1 LGGSLQQRPQARGA
15 RRGFPAWVLGL
26 NLALVLVLF
35 ALPARVDAHADAATL
50 AGRVVDESGAVV
62 AHVDVVIVDLATGL
76 ERKTETS
83 ERGEFVLPGLAPAR
97 YQLTAHRDGFAPLQV
112 PDLVLQAND
121 QTVLHLTLK
130 VSPVGE
136 VVIVDASRVRVS
148 SSPAVSTV
156 VDRPLANHLPL
167 NARNVQALI
176 WLVPGVVRTTGSG
189 YGQFSANGQRDN
201 ANYLTID
208 GASANV
214 SAGTTPAA
222 GGGVPAVSR
231 LGTTNNLISI
241 DALQDVRIQTSSYAA
256 EFGRTPG
263 AQIAIT
269 SRSGTNHFHGAA
281 FEYFRHDAFDAN
293 DWFANSADLEQAE
306 LRHHQF
312 GGVIGGPLVRNRAFF
327 FGSYEGLRL
336 RQPATTVTTVPSMR
350 LREAAAPALR
360 PLLQAFP
367 VPTATAGQGS
377 DSQGPQER
385 YVATVSNPARLDAT
399 SLRVDHLAGPRVTVF
414 GRYNQAPSDVTNTEP
429 WNPAVNKR
437 HVDRTRTITAG
448 VNAMLS
454 SRLHNELRVN
464 YSSNARGES
473 GSVAAYN
480 GATPLTR
487 TDVLQTSENAV
498 FWALFFNGTSNV
510 WLNDENQGA
519 LARQVNI
526 VDNLTAIAGA
536 HHIKAG
542 VDIRSLGLWL
552 DEHNYLQAV
561 YFDTE
566 ASILSGV
573 ATQAYVEAREP
584 RKPVMRNYSAYVQ
597 DTWRV
602 MPRLTLT
609 AGVRW
614 ETNPAAFDR
623 EGRRPFVARGLDD
636 PATARVL
643 PLPEGEPLYRTRPWN
658 FAPRIGAS
666 YQLAGSRP
674 GWDTMLRGGA
684 GRFYD
689 LGNASTLWAFNA
701 NPPFVSTATRF
712 QVPYPL
718 SAGNAAAPPL
728 ASSSDT
734 PSLIVAVDPELRLPY
749 TWQWNA
755 AVEQSLG
762 QHQTL
767 TVTYVGAAG
776 RRLLQRQY
784 FSSLPAVPSI
794 ERGSL
799 ITSDG
804 TSSYRALQMQL
815 QRRFSGGLAALASYS
830 WAHAQDAQSDDLNLL
845 SDNQDLW
852 GDADFDVRHSVS
864 AGVTYD
870 LPRPRRAML
879 GHLLGQSGIDATLRS
894 SSAYPF
900 TARGPTVLMHDGTLA
915 STLPDV
921 VPGAPLW
928 IVDASAAGGR
938 RLNPDAF
945 TLPAAGQQGNAG
957 RNRLRGFPFSQVDL
971 AIRRAFRLRDGL
983 RLSVRAEAF
992 NVLNHPN
999 FLNPSATDLLL
1010 GSVNFG
1016 RSTQMANRGFGGV
1029 QGPAMQQFYE
1039 SGGPRSMQLSLRL
1052 DF

>member
-1 LGGSLQQRPQARGA
+1 MAPRAFTTAIMPIVRAI
-15 RRGFPAWVLGL
+15 
-26 NLALVLVLF
+26 LVLTLVFF
-35 ALPARVDAHADAATL
+35 ARADAYAATATL

-62 AHVDVVIVDLATGL
+62 THVDVVIVDLATGL

-83 ERGEFVLPGLAPAR
+83 ERGEFMLAGLAPAR
-97 YQLTAHRDGFAPLQV
+97 YQLTAQRDGFAPLQV
-112 PDLVLQAND
+112 PDLVIQAND
-121 QTVLHLTLK
+121 QTVLLLMLK
-130 VSPVGE
+130 VSPIDE
-136 VVIVDASRVRVS
+136 VVIVGASQVRVS
-148 SSPAVSTV
+148 PAPAVSTALE
-156 VDRPLANHLPL
+156 RPLASHLPL
-167 NARNVQALI
+167 SARSVQSLI
-176 WLVPGVVRTTGSG
+176 WLVPGLVRTAGSG

-214 SAGTTPAA
+214 SAGHTIPAA

-231 LGTTNNLISI
+231 LGTTNNLISV
-241 DALQDVRIQTSSYAA
+241 DALEEVRIQTSSYAA

-269 SRSGTNHFHGAA
+269 SRSGTNHLHGAA

-293 DWFANSADLEQAE
+293 DWFANSVDVEKPA

-312 GGVIGGPLVRNRAFF
+312 GGVLGGPLVRNRAFF

-336 RQPATTVTTVPSMR
+336 RQPTTIVTTVPSMR
-350 LREAAAPALR
+350 IREIAAPALR
-360 PLLQAFP
+360 PLLRAFP
-367 VPTATAGQGS
+367 VPAAATATGEARDPQA
-377 DSQGPQER
+377 PQER
-385 YVATVSNPARLDAT
+385 YVAALSNPARLDAA
-399 SLRVDHLAGPRVTVF
+399 SVRVDHAAGARVTVF
-414 GRYNQAPSDVTNTEP
+414 GRYNQAPSDVTMAEP
-429 WNPAVNKR
+429 WNPAVIKR
-437 HVDRTRTITAG
+437 YEDRTRTITAG

-454 SRLHNELRVN
+454 PRLHNELRVN

-473 GSVAAYN
+473 SSIAADD

-487 TDVLQTSENAV
+487 TDVLDTPAQAA
-498 FWALFFNGTSNV
+498 FWALFFDGTSNV
-510 WLNDENQGA
+510 WLNDEQQSA
-519 LARQVNI
+519 LTRQVNI
-526 VDNLTAIAGA
+526 VDNLTAISGA
-536 HHIKAG
+536 HQIKLG

-552 DEHNYLQAV
+552 REHEYLQAV

-566 ASILSGV
+566 ASIISGV
-573 ATQAYVEAREP
+573 ATQAYLEARAP
-584 RKPVMRNYSAYVQ
+584 RAPVMRNYSAYVQ

-602 MPRLTLT
+602 APRLTLT

-636 PATARVL
+636 PATARVV
-643 PLPEGEPLYRTRPWN
+643 PLPEGESLYRTRPWN
-658 FAPRIGAS
+658 FAPRVGVA
-666 YQLAGSRP
+666 YQLAGRP
-674 GWDTMLRGGA
+674 QGWDTMLRGGA

-689 LGNASTLWAFNA
+689 LGNASTLWGFDA
-701 NPPFVSTATRF
+701 NPPFVSTVTRL

-718 SAGNAAAPPL
+718 SAADAAAPPL
-728 ASSSDT
+728 APGTGT
-734 PSLIVAVDPELRLPY
+734 PTTIVAVDPDLRLPY

-767 TVTYVGAAG
+767 TITYVGAAG
-776 RRLLQRQY
+776 RRLLQRRY
-784 FSSLPAVPSI
+784 FSSIPAVPSI
-794 ERGSL
+794 AGGSL

-804 TSSYRALQMQL
+804 TSAYRALQMQF
-815 QRRFSGGLAALASYS
+815 QRRFSAGLAALASYS
-830 WAHAQDAQSDDLNLL
+830 WAHARDAQSDDLNL
-845 SDNQDLW
+845 SENQDLW
-852 GDADFDVRHSVS
+852 GDADFDVRHSVA

-870 LPRPRRAML
+870 LPRPRRDML
-879 GHLLGQSGIDATLRS
+879 ARLVGQSGIDATLRA

-900 TARGPTVLMHDGTLA
+900 TARGPTLLMHDGTLA

-921 VPGAPLW
+921 VPGAPQWL
-928 IVDASAAGGR
+928 VDPSAAGGR

-971 AIRRAFRLRDGL
+971 AIRRAFRLREGL
-983 RLSVRAEAF
+983 RLSLRAEAF

-999 FLNPSATDLLL
+999 FLNPSAADRL

-1016 RSTQMANRGFGGV
+1016 RATQMANRGFGGV
-1029 QGPAMQQFYE
+1029 QGPALQQFYE

-1052 DF
+1052 EF